1 MVSITPKFYLSSTTG
16 KIHTMVGSELV
27 ALCGQLKRSH
37 WKLTEDS
44 ATCLDC
50 IKVYSR

>member
-1 MVSITPKFYLSSTTG
+1 MLLIYPDSYLSGTTG
-16 KIHTMVGSELV
+16 KIHAVSDGQSK

-37 WKLTEDS
+37 WKLVENS

-50 IKVYSR
+50 LKAYSR